1 MKKLRRIGII
11 IGIISLLLPMW
22 SHRTLAASGS
32 ASLSGGSGMVGA
44 TVTVSG
50 SVKATK
56 AMGAATVT
64 LSYDPSALQYIS
76 GSSGTNGGSGSAIY
90 AGYGDGTVKKVSF
103 TMKFKILKEGSHK
116 ISGTVDAYNMDEAQ
130 LNVGSV
136 QTTITGK
143 VEEAKSTNTKLKS
156 LKVYPGTLSPAFS
169 EGTKSYTLQVPE
181 GTKEVTVSAVTK
193 SSKAT
198 FYVTGTTNLKEG
210 TNYASVVVTA
220 ESGKTGK
227 YTISIVV
234 PKSEKKEPEKEDPN
248 EDPKDDPSKEDPK
261 DEPVGESLQA
271 EIDGLTY
278 TLREDFTKEELP
290 AHFTEATLNY
300 QNTEVLGATSEVY
313 GLQLLYLEAEDGEKD
328 FFLYQEETFYPFVAL
343 QISNKKTIV
352 PVAIVETDQVLPEEN
367 RKELVL
373 GKATLDAWNTTDKEC
388 YIFPAMGEDGVRRYY
403 RYDVEDGTY
412 QRYFETEI
420 AASEKIEKE
429 EKVIPSELLPKEWTP
444 YYDYILLVA
453 FGVLLILLVLVVA
466 FGINAD
472 KRRRRKLKWLKSRK
486 DEME

>member
-1 MKKLRRIGII
+1 MKKLRKVGII
-11 IGIISLLLPMW
+11 IGIISLLMPMW
-22 SHRTLAASGS
+22 SNGTLAATGS
-32 ASLSGGSGMVGA
+32 ASLSGGSGIVGA

-50 SVKATK
+50 SVKAAK

-103 TMKFKILKEGSHK
+103 TMKFKILKEGSHQ

-136 QTTITGK
+136 RATITGK

-227 YTISIVV
+227 YAISIVV
-234 PKSEKKEPEKEDPN
+234 PKSEKKEPEKE
-248 EDPKDDPSKEDPK
+248 EPKEDPSKEEPK
-261 DEPVGESLQA
+261 EEGEEPTGETLQV
-271 EIDGLTY
+271 EIDGRIY

-290 AHFTEATLNY
+290 AQFAEASLTY
-300 QNTEVLGATSEVY
+300 QNTEVLGAKSDAY
-313 GLQLLYLEAEDGEKD
+313 GLQLLYLEDKAGRKV
-328 FFLYQEETFYPFVAL
+328 FFLYQEDTFYPFVAL
-343 QISNKKTIV
+343 QISDKKTIV
-352 PVAIVETDQVLPEEN
+352 PVPVADTDQVLPAEDRKDLILEE
-367 RKELVL
+367 
-373 GKATLDAWNTTDKEC
+373 ATLDAWNTTDKEC
-388 YIFPAMGEDGVRRYY
+388 YIFPAVGEDGVRRYY

-412 QRYFETEI
+412 QRFFETATETYG
-420 AASEKIEKE
+420 EIEKE
-429 EKVIPSELLPKEWTP
+429 KKVIPSDLLPEEWTP

-453 FGVLLILLVLVVA
+453 FGILLILLVLVVA

-472 KRRRRKLKWLKSRK
+472 KRRRKKLRWLKSRK
-486 DEME
+486 EEME